1 MRNKS
6 ELKKELK
13 INLSKAYISS
23 DNLKEV
29 KKAEREKF
37 IEIKLLEVNLAA
49 LQWSIQNDILKE
61 DELSNESFIAEN
73 PLLKDQIINGGLA
86 ISGLGGAGIV
96 FSSVTAPV
104 FLGFGG
110 GIAAITAASAALIAA
125 PVVTAGLVGLGI
137 YKYKDNE
144 AINKLLKYFDQEK
157 DVIYDFYCSKIDTVK
172 IE

>member
-23 DNLKEV
+23 ENLKTV
-29 KKAEREKF
+29 KKDEREKF
-37 IEIKLLEVNLAA
+37 IEIKLLEVNFAE
-49 LQWSIQNDILKE
+49 LQWAIQNDILKE

-73 PLLKDQIINGGLA
+73 PLLKEQIINGGLA
-86 ISGLGGAGIV
+86 AAGLGGAGAV

-104 FLGFGG
+104 FFGFGG
-110 GIAAITAASAALIAA
+110 GVAAITAGGAALIAA
-125 PVVTAGLVGLGI
+125 PVVGAGLIALGI
-137 YKYKDNE
+137 YKYKENE
-144 AINKLLKYFDQEK
+144 AIKKLLEYFEQEK
-157 DVIYDFYCSKIDTVK
+157 DVIYDFYCSKIDAVK